1 MKERYFQIIA
11 DGKVHEYIDWEEAV
25 EDFLLY
31 SEDEKFTTVELYDP
45 IIKAVLLESENG
57 EITDLLGLLE

>member
-1 MKERYFQIIA
+1 MQERYFQIIV
-11 DGKVHEYIDWEEAV
+11 DGEIHEYIIWQEAV

-31 SEDEKFTTVELYDP
+31 AEDEKYTTVELYDP

-57 EITDLLGLLE
+57 EIKDILGLLE

>member
-1 MKERYFQIIA
+1 MKERFFQIIA
-11 DGKVHEYIDWEEAV
+11 DGEVHEYIIWEEV
-25 EDFLLY
+25 KEDFLLY
-31 SEDEKFTTVELYDP
+31 SEDENYITIEVYDP

>member
-1 MKERYFQIIA
+1 MKERYFQIIV
-11 DGKVHEYIDWEEAV
+11 DGEVHEYIIWEEAV

-45 IIKAVLLESENG
+45 IIKAVLLESEDG

>member
-11 DGKVHEYIDWEEAV
+11 DGEVHEYIIWEEAV

-31 SEDEKFTTVELYDP
+31 SEDKDFTTVELYDP
-45 IIKAVLLESENG
+45 IIKAVLLESEEG
-57 EITDLLGLLE
+57 EITDILGLLE

>member
-1 MKERYFQIIA
+1 MKERYFQIIT
-11 DGKVHEYIDWEEAV
+11 DSKVHEYIIWEEAV

-31 SEDEKFTTVELYDP
+31 SEDENYTTVELYDP
-45 IIKAVLLESENG
+45 IIKAVLLESEEG

>member
-11 DGKVHEYIDWEEAV
+11 DGEVHEYIIWEEAV

-31 SEDEKFTTVELYDP
+31 SEDESYTTVELYDP
-45 IIKAVLLESENG
+45 IIKAVLLESEDG

>member
-11 DGKVHEYIDWEEAV
+11 DGETHEYIIWEEAV

-31 SEDEKFTTVELYDP
+31 SEDENFTTVELYDP
-45 IIKAVLLESENG
+45 IIKAVLIESENG
-57 EITDLLGLLE
+57 EITDVLGLLE